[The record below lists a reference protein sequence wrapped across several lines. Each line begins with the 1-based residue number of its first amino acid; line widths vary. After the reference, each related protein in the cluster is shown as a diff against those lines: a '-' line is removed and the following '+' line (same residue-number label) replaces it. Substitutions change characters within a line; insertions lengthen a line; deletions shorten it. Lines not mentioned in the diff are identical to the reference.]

1 MAINLTPISEILTGV
16 VGFIPDLV
24 DLVVNLI
31 PLSIAIAIAGFIVAI
46 FAKVIDKF

>member
-1 MAINLTPISEILTGV
+1 MAINLTPISEILGGV

-31 PLSIAIAIAGFIVAI
+31 PLTIALAISTFIVGI
-46 FAKVIDKF
+46 FAAVLAKF